1 MPTSRRALA
10 GGALSMHVA
19 YFLTISCLGYALLGV
34 LKVREPGGA
43 PRRIDRFFTAVSA
56 ATVSSMSTVE
66 MEVFSNGQLVV
77 LTALMLLGGEVFISL
92 VGLASK
98 WSKLRSDAM
107 DRFRRVESHGDVA
120 LADIDG
126 GDVENPT
133 SSAEE
138 AESLRRPM
146 DADTLRRNAVRALFY
161 IVLAIFAVVH
171 VVGAVAVAAYV
182 LASPGAGKTLRDKS
196 LNTWTFAVFTT
207 VSTFSSCGFMPTN
220 ENMVVFKR
228 DAPLQLLL
236 VPQVLAG
243 NTLFAPLLAA
253 CVWAAAAATRR
264 EELVEMARE
273 GGRAAA
279 AGYSHLMPARRCWM
293 LAATVAAFV
302 AVQVALVCGMEW
314 GGALQ
319 GMSPWEKV
327 VNALFL
333 AVNARHTGES
343 TVDLSILAPAILV
356 LFVLMMYLPPYTT
369 WFPFE
374 ENSTTKDSN
383 AENQGIRLLEST
395 VLSQLSYLTIFVI
408 AICITERRKLKEDP
422 LNFSVLSIVVEVVRQ
437 INPDHL
443 CTDKWTGFVGR
454 WSDSGKL
461 IIIFVMFFGRLK
473 KFSMKGGKA
482 WKLRTFLCHPCTK
495 LTLHSKCWQFQISS
509 ILVTSQHLPL
519 AMKIPQPNFQVV
531 RDITEKVKHLHVF
544 ISMRLRSLSK
554 CAVCFF
560 RRCFWFFMF
569 QSNPLIVQLVYF
581 ISISFVGFLALK
593 ILKPR
598 HKPTPRD
605 LDLMFTSVSTAT
617 VSSMATVEME
627 DFSNQKLWVLILL
640 MILGGEVSISMLA
653 LHFNNA
659 ETNTNEVLP
668 KRSPSTR
675 RNIESFDAVNDSNQN
690 SSQGFQSEATISLNW
705 VQGSRTMKQKCRN
718 ILAHIV
724 TGYFIAAVVCSSLS
738 KDIKIWT
745 FSIFTA
751 VSSFANCGF
760 TPVLAGNTILS
771 PLLRLSIWIL
781 RKVSRREEYAYILK
795 HPEDTG
801 YRYLQLQKNSVNM
814 VLTVGGLVLLQ
825 VMFLSY
831 FEWNSKCETVNTRH
845 AGEAVIDISTLSPP
859 ILVLFALV
867 MYYPSDNSALPIN
880 ADNKPLTERGRNSND
895 QAIWK
900 NFIISKSA
908 CLAIFTIIACIT
920 ERKSISTDPLNFNIF
935 SIAFEIISAFGNVGY
950 SLGYNCQKL
959 LKPDAT
965 CKDAS
970 YGFVGRWTEEG
981 KLIVILVMFLGRLK
995 EFILK

>member
-19 YFLTISCLGYALLGV
+19 YFLAISCLGYGLLGV
-34 LKVREPGGA
+34 LKVREPGAA

-77 LTALMLLGGEVFISL
+77 LTVLMLLGGERRRR
-92 VGLASK
+92 A
-98 WSKLRSDAM
+98 DA
-107 DRFRRVESHGDVA
+107 A
-120 LADIDG
+120 
-126 GDVENPT
+126 
-133 SSAEE
+133 
-138 AESLRRPM
+138 PM
-146 DADTLRRNAVRALFY
+146 DADTLRHNAVRALFY

-182 LASPGAGKTLRDKS
+182 LASPGARRTLGDKS

-207 VSTFSSCGFMPTN
+207 VSTFSNCGFMPTN

-279 AGYSHLMPARRCWM
+279 AGYAHLMPARRCWM

-302 AVQVALVCGMEW
+302 AVLMALVCGMEW

-395 VLSQLSYLTIFVI
+395 LLSQLSYLTIFVI

-437 INPDHL
+437 
-443 CTDKWTGFVGR
+443 V
-454 WSDSGKL
+454 
-461 IIIFVMFFGRLK
+461 RL
-473 KFSMKGGKA
+473 
-482 WKLRTFLCHPCTK
+482 
-495 LTLHSKCWQFQISS
+495 
-509 ILVTSQHLPL
+509 
-519 AMKIPQPNFQVV
+519 N
-531 RDITEKVKHLHVF
+531 
-544 ISMRLRSLSK
+544 
-554 CAVCFF
+554 
-560 RRCFWFFMF
+560 
-569 QSNPLIVQLVYF
+569 
-581 ISISFVGFLALK
+581 GFLPEKKNADQFNPSY
-593 ILKPR
+593 ITASAIS
-598 HKPTPRD
+598 HENPTAQVPSDPQATTQANSKD
-605 LDLMFTSVSTAT
+605 LDLMFTSVSTAA

-627 DFSNQKLWVLILL
+627 DFSNQQLWVLILL

-718 ILAHIV
+718 MLAHIV
-724 TGYFIAAVVCSSLS
+724 TGYFIAAVVCSSLVIIIFAQIDSDTRQLLKS

-781 RKVSRREEYAYILK
+781 RKVSRREEYAYILQ

-801 YRYLQLQKNSVNM
+801 YR
-814 VLTVGGLVLLQ
+814 
-825 VMFLSY
+825 
-831 FEWNSKCETVNTRH
+831 
-845 AGEAVIDISTLSPP
+845 
-859 ILVLFALV
+859 
-867 MYYPSDNSALPIN
+867 YYPSDNSALPIN

-935 SIAFEIISAFGNVGY
+935 SIAFKIISAYANVGY
-950 SLGYNCQKL
+950 SLGYSCERL

-965 CKDAS
+965 CKATS
-970 YGFVGRWTEEG
+970 YGFVGKWTDEAISTRAKTRAPRSGKCRAWKEGNYQEKRGCRGGRRRGRHGRALIGLVPVLGCAARRGAARRAEGDIVGGGKPSSHAPRQDRVQGDGHRARRRREERR
-981 KLIVILVMFLGRLK
+981 RLPPPSSAVAADCSPSSG
-995 EFILK
+995 FPNDWA

>member
-19 YFLTISCLGYALLGV
+19 YFLAISCLGYGLLGV
-34 LKVREPGGA
+34 LKVREPGAA

-77 LTALMLLGGEVFISL
+77 LTVLMLLGGEVFVSL

-107 DRFRRVESHGDVA
+107 DRSRRVESHGDVA

-133 SSAEE
+133 SSGEE
-138 AESLRRPM
+138 AASRRRPM
-146 DADTLRRNAVRALFY
+146 DADTLRHNAVRALFY

-182 LASPGAGKTLRDKS
+182 LASPGARRTLGDKS

-207 VSTFSSCGFMPTN
+207 VSTFSNCGFMPTN

-279 AGYSHLMPARRCWM
+279 AGYAHLMPARRCWM

-302 AVQVALVCGMEW
+302 AVLMALVCGMEW

-395 VLSQLSYLTIFVI
+395 LLSQLSYLTIFVI

-437 INPDHL
+437 
-443 CTDKWTGFVGR
+443 V
-454 WSDSGKL
+454 
-461 IIIFVMFFGRLK
+461 RL
-473 KFSMKGGKA
+473 
-482 WKLRTFLCHPCTK
+482 
-495 LTLHSKCWQFQISS
+495 
-509 ILVTSQHLPL
+509 
-519 AMKIPQPNFQVV
+519 N
-531 RDITEKVKHLHVF
+531 
-544 ISMRLRSLSK
+544 
-554 CAVCFF
+554 
-560 RRCFWFFMF
+560 
-569 QSNPLIVQLVYF
+569 
-581 ISISFVGFLALK
+581 GFLPEKKNADQ

-605 LDLMFTSVSTAT
+605 LDLMFTSVSTAA

-627 DFSNQKLWVLILL
+627 DFSNQQLWVLILL

-718 ILAHIV
+718 MLAHIV
-724 TGYFIAAVVCSSLS
+724 TGYFIAAVVCSSLVIIIFAQIDSDTRQLLKS

-781 RKVSRREEYAYILK
+781 RKVSRREEYAYILQ

-801 YRYLQLQKNSVNM
+801 YR
-814 VLTVGGLVLLQ
+814 
-825 VMFLSY
+825 
-831 FEWNSKCETVNTRH
+831 
-845 AGEAVIDISTLSPP
+845 
-859 ILVLFALV
+859 
-867 MYYPSDNSALPIN
+867 YYPSDNSALPIN

-935 SIAFEIISAFGNVGY
+935 SIAFKIISAYANVGY
-950 SLGYNCQKL
+950 SLGYSCERL

-965 CKDAS
+965 CKATS
-970 YGFVGRWTEEG
+970 YGFVGKWTDEAISTRAKTRAPRSGKCRAWKEGNYQEKRGCRGGRRRGRHGRALIGLVPVLGCAARRGAARRAEGDIVGGGKPSSHAPRQDRVQGDGHRARRRREERR
-981 KLIVILVMFLGRLK
+981 RLPPPSSAVAADCSPSSG
-995 EFILK
+995 FPNDWA

>member
-1 MPTSRRALA
+1 
-10 GGALSMHVA
+10 MH
-19 YFLTISCLGYALLGV
+19 
-34 LKVREPGGA
+34 
-43 PRRIDRFFTAVSA
+43 
-56 ATVSSMSTVE
+56 
-66 MEVFSNGQLVV
+66 
-77 LTALMLLGGEVFISL
+77 
-92 VGLASK
+92 
-98 WSKLRSDAM
+98 
-107 DRFRRVESHGDVA
+107 HG
-120 LADIDG
+120 
-126 GDVENPT
+126 
-133 SSAEE
+133 
-138 AESLRRPM
+138 
-146 DADTLRRNAVRALFY
+146 TLQR
-161 IVLAIFAVVH
+161 
-171 VVGAVAVAAYV
+171 
-182 LASPGAGKTLRDKS
+182 
-196 LNTWTFAVFTT
+196 
-207 VSTFSSCGFMPTN
+207 
-220 ENMVVFKR
+220 
-228 DAPLQLLL
+228 
-236 VPQVLAG
+236 
-243 NTLFAPLLAA
+243 
-253 CVWAAAAATRR
+253 
-264 EELVEMARE
+264 
-273 GGRAAA
+273 
-279 AGYSHLMPARRCWM
+279 
-293 LAATVAAFV
+293 
-302 AVQVALVCGMEW
+302 
-314 GGALQ
+314 
-319 GMSPWEKV
+319 
-327 VNALFL
+327 
-333 AVNARHTGES
+333 
-343 TVDLSILAPAILV
+343 
-356 LFVLMMYLPPYTT
+356 
-369 WFPFE
+369 
-374 ENSTTKDSN
+374 
-383 AENQGIRLLEST
+383 
-395 VLSQLSYLTIFVI
+395 
-408 AICITERRKLKEDP
+408 
-422 LNFSVLSIVVEVVRQ
+422 
-437 INPDHL
+437 
-443 CTDKWTGFVGR
+443 
-454 WSDSGKL
+454 
-461 IIIFVMFFGRLK
+461 
-473 KFSMKGGKA
+473 
-482 WKLRTFLCHPCTK
+482 
-495 LTLHSKCWQFQISS
+495 
-509 ILVTSQHLPL
+509 
-519 AMKIPQPNFQVV
+519 
-531 RDITEKVKHLHVF
+531 VKHLHVF

-627 DFSNQKLWVLILL
+627 DFSNQQLWVLILL

-675 RNIESFDAVNDSNQN
+675 RNIESFDAIDSDTRQ
-690 SSQGFQSEATISLNW
+690 LL
-705 VQGSRTMKQKCRN
+705 K
-718 ILAHIV
+718 
-724 TGYFIAAVVCSSLS
+724 S

-781 RKVSRREEYAYILK
+781 RKVSRREEYAYILQ

-935 SIAFEIISAFGNVGY
+935 SIAFEIISAYANVGY
-950 SLGYNCQKL
+950 SLGYSCERL
-959 LKPDAT
+959 LKLDAT
-965 CKDAS
+965 CKATS
-970 YGFVGRWTEEG
+970 YGFVGKWTDEGKLMIILVMFLGRWTEEG

>member
-1 MPTSRRALA
+1 
-10 GGALSMHVA
+10 MH
-19 YFLTISCLGYALLGV
+19 
-34 LKVREPGGA
+34 
-43 PRRIDRFFTAVSA
+43 
-56 ATVSSMSTVE
+56 
-66 MEVFSNGQLVV
+66 
-77 LTALMLLGGEVFISL
+77 
-92 VGLASK
+92 
-98 WSKLRSDAM
+98 
-107 DRFRRVESHGDVA
+107 HG
-120 LADIDG
+120 
-126 GDVENPT
+126 
-133 SSAEE
+133 
-138 AESLRRPM
+138 
-146 DADTLRRNAVRALFY
+146 TLQR
-161 IVLAIFAVVH
+161 
-171 VVGAVAVAAYV
+171 
-182 LASPGAGKTLRDKS
+182 
-196 LNTWTFAVFTT
+196 
-207 VSTFSSCGFMPTN
+207 
-220 ENMVVFKR
+220 
-228 DAPLQLLL
+228 
-236 VPQVLAG
+236 
-243 NTLFAPLLAA
+243 
-253 CVWAAAAATRR
+253 
-264 EELVEMARE
+264 
-273 GGRAAA
+273 
-279 AGYSHLMPARRCWM
+279 
-293 LAATVAAFV
+293 
-302 AVQVALVCGMEW
+302 
-314 GGALQ
+314 
-319 GMSPWEKV
+319 
-327 VNALFL
+327 
-333 AVNARHTGES
+333 
-343 TVDLSILAPAILV
+343 
-356 LFVLMMYLPPYTT
+356 
-369 WFPFE
+369 
-374 ENSTTKDSN
+374 
-383 AENQGIRLLEST
+383 
-395 VLSQLSYLTIFVI
+395 
-408 AICITERRKLKEDP
+408 
-422 LNFSVLSIVVEVVRQ
+422 
-437 INPDHL
+437 
-443 CTDKWTGFVGR
+443 
-454 WSDSGKL
+454 
-461 IIIFVMFFGRLK
+461 
-473 KFSMKGGKA
+473 
-482 WKLRTFLCHPCTK
+482 
-495 LTLHSKCWQFQISS
+495 
-509 ILVTSQHLPL
+509 
-519 AMKIPQPNFQVV
+519 
-531 RDITEKVKHLHVF
+531 VKHLHVF

-627 DFSNQKLWVLILL
+627 DFSNQQLWVLILL

-690 SSQGFQSEATISLNW
+690 SSQGFQSEATISLDW

-718 ILAHIV
+718 MLAHIV
-724 TGYFIAAVVCSSLS
+724 TGYFIAAVVCSSLVIIIFAQIDSDTRQLLKS

-781 RKVSRREEYAYILK
+781 RKVSRREEYAYILQ

-935 SIAFEIISAFGNVGY
+935 SIAFEIISAYANVGYSLGYSCERLLKLDATCKATSYGFVGKWTDEDTLKRIKLYIAMKLLLPNSEVLRIYWEKAQHLCGFLSMKLISRARCVASSVKQSYSFLNLKPQGKPGPKDLDLLFTSVSTLTVSSMATVEMEDLSDKQLWVLILLMLMGGEVFTSMLGLYFNNANANRNENSQRSLPSISLDIESNSPANNGDHKITECGQSEETMSQNQVQQNKSITYNPCAVLVRIVTDARNVLKSKEINMYTFCIFTAVSSFANCGFTPLNSNMQPFRKNWVLLLLVIPQILAGNTLFSPLLRLCVWVLGKVSGKAEYAYILQHPGETGYKHLHVRRNSVYIVLSVTGLILLQSVNTRQAGESILDISTLSPSTLLLFAVVMYLPSDASFLTANADNQPLTDKKTNSISRALWRNFTVNKLSCLAMFTFLACITERKSISSDPLNFNIFSIVFEIIRQQTEITPFYFHSAFGNVGY
-950 SLGYNCQKL
+950 SLGYSCQKL

>member
-1 MPTSRRALA
+1 
-10 GGALSMHVA
+10 MH
-19 YFLTISCLGYALLGV
+19 
-34 LKVREPGGA
+34 
-43 PRRIDRFFTAVSA
+43 
-56 ATVSSMSTVE
+56 
-66 MEVFSNGQLVV
+66 
-77 LTALMLLGGEVFISL
+77 
-92 VGLASK
+92 
-98 WSKLRSDAM
+98 
-107 DRFRRVESHGDVA
+107 HG
-120 LADIDG
+120 
-126 GDVENPT
+126 
-133 SSAEE
+133 
-138 AESLRRPM
+138 
-146 DADTLRRNAVRALFY
+146 TLQR
-161 IVLAIFAVVH
+161 
-171 VVGAVAVAAYV
+171 
-182 LASPGAGKTLRDKS
+182 
-196 LNTWTFAVFTT
+196 
-207 VSTFSSCGFMPTN
+207 
-220 ENMVVFKR
+220 
-228 DAPLQLLL
+228 
-236 VPQVLAG
+236 
-243 NTLFAPLLAA
+243 
-253 CVWAAAAATRR
+253 
-264 EELVEMARE
+264 
-273 GGRAAA
+273 
-279 AGYSHLMPARRCWM
+279 
-293 LAATVAAFV
+293 
-302 AVQVALVCGMEW
+302 
-314 GGALQ
+314 
-319 GMSPWEKV
+319 
-327 VNALFL
+327 
-333 AVNARHTGES
+333 
-343 TVDLSILAPAILV
+343 
-356 LFVLMMYLPPYTT
+356 
-369 WFPFE
+369 
-374 ENSTTKDSN
+374 
-383 AENQGIRLLEST
+383 
-395 VLSQLSYLTIFVI
+395 
-408 AICITERRKLKEDP
+408 
-422 LNFSVLSIVVEVVRQ
+422 
-437 INPDHL
+437 
-443 CTDKWTGFVGR
+443 
-454 WSDSGKL
+454 
-461 IIIFVMFFGRLK
+461 
-473 KFSMKGGKA
+473 
-482 WKLRTFLCHPCTK
+482 
-495 LTLHSKCWQFQISS
+495 
-509 ILVTSQHLPL
+509 
-519 AMKIPQPNFQVV
+519 
-531 RDITEKVKHLHVF
+531 VKHLHVF

-627 DFSNQKLWVLILL
+627 DFSNQQLWVLILL

-690 SSQGFQSEATISLNW
+690 SSQGFQSEATISLDW

-718 ILAHIV
+718 MLAHIV
-724 TGYFIAAVVCSSLS
+724 TGYFIAAVVCSSLVIIIFAQIDSDTRQLLKS

-781 RKVSRREEYAYILK
+781 RKVSRREEYAYILQ

-935 SIAFEIISAFGNVGY
+935 SIAFEIISAYANVGY
-950 SLGYNCQKL
+950 SLGYSCERL
-959 LKPDAT
+959 LKLDAT
-965 CKDAS
+965 CKATS
-970 YGFVGRWTEEG
+970 YGFVGKWTDEGKLMIILVMFLGRWTEEG